1 MSGPDI
7 RLIALDLDGTLLS
20 PDHVTVSEANRAA
33 LRAAHN
39 AGIAVA
45 VATGRT
51 LSILGDVCDQVP
63 QIEYI
68 LYSNGAGAAN
78 RLTGEVLYENALPWP
93 DAVRLFDYFDRFPVF
108 LEVYA
113 GGVSYAQRDKERFFP
128 FGIFP
133 QEFVEEARKGMTVC
147 ESFRET
153 LRNRSMEKFTVYL
166 PERAM
171 FRAVWDE
178 LSADGGLAVTSSF
191 PVSIDVTKAGADKGA
206 ALAGLCRALGIAPEQ
221 CMAFGDAENDSPML
235 RCAGIGVAMGN
246 ASDTCKAAAD
256 YITKS
261 NGEDGVAWALREL
274 LGL

>member
-33 LRAAHN
+33 LRAAHS

-45 VATGRT
+45 AATGRT
-51 LSILGDVCDQVP
+51 LSILGDVCTQVP
-63 QIEYI
+63 QIGYV

-93 DAVRLFDYFDRFPVF
+93 DAARLFDYFDRFPVF
-108 LEVYA
+108 AEVYA

-128 FGIFP
+128 FGVFP
-133 QEFVEEARKGMTVC
+133 QDFVEEARRGMTVC
-147 ESFRET
+147 DSFRDT
-153 LRNRSMEKFTVYL
+153 LRDKAVEKFTVYTVDKAL
-166 PERAM
+166 YRAM
-171 FRAVWDE
+171 WNE
-178 LSADGGLAVTSSF
+178 LSADGGFAVTTSF

-206 ALAGLCRALGIAPEQ
+206 ALAGLCRALGLSPEQ
-221 CMAFGDAENDSPML
+221 SMAFGDAENDSPML
-235 RCAGIGVAMGN
+235 HSAGIAVAMGN
-246 ASDTCKAAAD
+246 ASDACKAAAD

-261 NGEDGVAWALREL
+261 NGEDGVAYALHEL

>member
-33 LRAAHN
+33 LRAAHS

-63 QIEYI
+63 QIGYI

-78 RLTGEVLYENALPWP
+78 RLTGEVLYENALQWP
-93 DAVRLFDYFDRFPVF
+93 DAARLFDYFDRFPVF
-108 LEVYA
+108 MEVYA

-133 QEFVEEARKGMTVC
+133 QAFVDEARKGMTVC
-147 ESFRET
+147 ESFRDT
-153 LRNRSMEKFTVYL
+153 LQGRPVEKFTVYTVDKAL
-166 PERAM
+166 YRAM
-171 FRAVWDE
+171 WAE
-178 LSADGGLAVTSSF
+178 LSADGGFAVTSSF

-206 ALAGLCRALGIAPEQ
+206 ALAGLCRALGLSVEQ
-221 CMAFGDAENDSPML
+221 SMAFGDAENDSPML
-235 RCAGIGVAMGN
+235 RRAGIGVAMGN
-246 ASDTCKAAAD
+246 AGDTCKAAAD
-256 YITKS
+256 YVTKS
-261 NGEDGVAWALREL
+261 NAEDGVARALHEL